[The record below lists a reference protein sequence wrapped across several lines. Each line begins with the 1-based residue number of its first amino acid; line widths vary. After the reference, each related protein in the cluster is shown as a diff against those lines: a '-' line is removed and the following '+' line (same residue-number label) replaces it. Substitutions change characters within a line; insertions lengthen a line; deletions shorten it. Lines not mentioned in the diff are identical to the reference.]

1 MRSATL
7 VLSCAG
13 VGLALVTQ
21 HGCISPLAAVRRS
34 SGSSS
39 GSSCAG
45 SGCGT
50 IVEARWYAS
59 TRSSRT
65 CVPVAKLRMPA
76 RARRS
81 TASTKGVIVS
91 TNRFRPP
98 SLVEGATKPAF
109 STRLSNVLINE
120 ALLIAVLAITTFA
133 VLTVDQSAWRGWY
146 FHEIVYRIPLD
157 NWNAYESAVAEYPV
171 PLKAAITGVT
181 YLAGD
186 WLAQANSLQRDGRSW
201 LDADRGRLGRA
212 TLVGLVLLGP
222 LAHFYYEFVND
233 ELTEWPIYA
242 KILFDQTA
250 YLALYNTVYY
260 VALLCLDGKS
270 FGEALEDYKGQFWRF
285 LTSGW
290 KLWPLV
296 GIVTYT
302 IIPQQNRVLW
312 IDGIEIIYSAIL
324 SSLANVESEGAD

>member
-1 MRSATL
+1 MLAFVDAHTHP
-7 VLSCAG
+7 G
-13 VGLALVTQ
+13 VVP
-21 HGCISPLAAVRRS
+21 SPR
-34 SGSSS
+34 
-39 GSSCAG
+39 
-45 SGCGT
+45 
-50 IVEARWYAS
+50 YA
-59 TRSSRT
+59 
-65 CVPVAKLRMPA
+65 
-76 RARRS
+76 
-81 TASTKGVIVS
+81 
-91 TNRFRPP
+91 
-98 SLVEGATKPAF
+98 ATKPAF